1 MLLKSFLVFVLS
13 LELVTAATPLRLA
26 TAAPSGTSL
35 HKALLEMRQKWQQA
49 PGGGAALTIYSD
61 GVQGGEADVVRKM
74 NNGGLQ
80 AGMLTVVGLSEIDK
94 SVSALQY
101 MPMLF
106 RSLEEVDWVRDRLAP
121 TLEKRLLAKGFV
133 VLFWA
138 DAGWVRF
145 FSKEPA
151 RLPADFKRM
160 KMFTWA
166 GDTVQ
171 ADLMKAAGYQPVPL
185 EISDIFPGLQNGMIN
200 AVAQPPFW
208 ALAGQM
214 YRHAPNMLE
223 VNWAPLVGAT
233 VITKKAWDAVPAE
246 AREAML
252 KSAGEAGTQ
261 IRTRSRAE
269 SNESVTAMKKL
280 GLKVQA
286 STPEVET
293 EWRKF
298 AEGFYPQIRGKVV
311 PADLFDEV
319 VRLLQEYRKGKP

>member
-1 MLLKSFLVFVLS
+1 MLLKGFLTFALS
-13 LELVTAATPLRLA
+13 LEFATAAVPLRLA
-26 TAAPSGTSL
+26 TAAPKGASL
-35 HKALLEMRQKWQQA
+35 DQALVEMGGKWQKA
-49 PGGGAALTIYSD
+49 PAGGATLTIFN
-61 GVQGGEADVVRKM
+61 GNQGGEADVVRKM
-74 NNGGLQ
+74 KSHLIQ
-80 AGMLTVVGLSEIDK
+80 AAMLSVVGLSEIDK

-101 MPMLF
+101 MPMMF
-106 RSLEEVDWVRDRLAP
+106 RSLEEVDYVRDKLAP
-121 TLEKRLLAKGFV
+121 TLEKRLLAKDFV
-133 VLFWA
+133 VLFWG
-138 DAGWVRF
+138 DAGWIRF

-166 GDTVQ
+166 GDTYQ

-185 EISDIFPGLQNGMIN
+185 EINDIYPGLQNGMIN

-214 YRHAPNMLE
+214 FRSAPNMLE

-233 VITKKAWDAVPAE
+233 VITRKAWDAIPAE
-246 AREAML
+246 ARGAML
-252 KSAGEAGTQ
+252 NAAKEAGAQ

-269 SNESVTAMKKL
+269 SNESVSTMKKN

-286 STPEVET
+286 ATPDIEA

-298 AEGFYPQIRGKVV
+298 AEGFYPQIRGKIV

>member
-1 MLLKSFLVFVLS
+1 MLLKVFLAFALSF
-13 LELVTAATPLRLA
+13 ELATAASPLRLA
-26 TAAPSGTSL
+26 TAAPRGTSL
-35 HKALLEMRQKWQQA
+35 HQALLEMRQKWLQA
-49 PGGGAALTIYSD
+49 PAGGATLIIYSD

-74 NNGGLQ
+74 KNGLIQ
-80 AGMLTVVGLSEIDK
+80 AAMLTVVGLSEIDK

-101 MPMLF
+101 MPMMF
-106 RSLEEVDWVRDRLAP
+106 RSLEEVDYVRDKLAP
-121 TLEKRLLAKGFV
+121 TLEKRLLAKDFV
-133 VLFWA
+133 VLFWG

-166 GDTVQ
+166 GDVYQ

-185 EISDIFPGLQNGMIN
+185 EINDIFPGLQNGMIN

-214 YRHAPNMLE
+214 YKAAPYMLE

-233 VITKKAWDAVPAE
+233 VITRKAWDAVPAE

-252 KSAGEAGTQ
+252 KAAKEAGAQ
-261 IRTRSRAE
+261 IKTKSRAE
-269 SNESVTAMKKL
+269 SNESVATMKKL

-286 STPEVET
+286 ATPEIET

-319 VRLLQEYRKGKP
+319 IQLLQDYRKGKS

>member
-1 MLLKSFLVFVLS
+1 MDAS
-13 LELVTAATPLRLA
+13 PR
-26 TAAPSGTSL
+26 
-35 HKALLEMRQKWQQA
+35 
-49 PGGGAALTIYSD
+49 GGGATLTIYPD
-61 GVQGGEADVVRKM
+61 GAQGGEADVVRKM
-74 NNGGLQ
+74 KNGLLQ
-80 AGMLTVVGLSEIDK
+80 AAMLTVVGLSEIDK

-101 MPMLF
+101 MPMMF
-106 RSLEEVDWVRDRLAP
+106 RSLEEVDYVRDKLAP
-121 TLEKRLLAKGFV
+121 TLEKRLLAKDFV
-133 VLFWA
+133 VLFWG

-166 GDTVQ
+166 GDAFQ

-185 EISDIFPGLQNGMIN
+185 EINDIFPGLQNGMIN

-214 YRHAPNMLE
+214 YKPAPYMLE
-223 VNWAPLVGAT
+223 VNWAPLVGAA
-233 VITKKAWDAVPAE
+233 VITRKAWDAMPAE
-246 AREAML
+246 ARDTML
-252 KSAGEAGTQ
+252 KAAKEAGAR
-261 IRTRSRAE
+261 IKAKSRAE
-269 SNESVTAMKKL
+269 SNESVAAMKKL

-286 STPEVET
+286 ATPEIET

-319 VRLLQEYRKGKP
+319 VRLLQEYRKGKS

>member
-1 MLLKSFLVFVLS
+1 
-13 LELVTAATPLRLA
+13 
-26 TAAPSGTSL
+26 
-35 HKALLEMRQKWQQA
+35 MRQKWLQA
-49 PGGGAALTIYSD
+49 PSGGAVLTIYPD
-61 GVQGGEADVVRKM
+61 GVQGGEADVVRRM
-74 NNGGLQ
+74 NNGQIQ
-80 AGMLTVVGLSEIDK
+80 AAMLTVVGLSEIDP

-101 MPMLF
+101 MPMMF
-106 RSLEEVDWVRDRLAP
+106 RSLDEVDYVRDKVAP
-121 TLEKRLLAKGFV
+121 TLEKRLLAKNFV
-133 VLFWA
+133 VLFWG

-166 GDTVQ
+166 GDAFQ

-185 EISDIFPGLQNGMIN
+185 EINDIFPGLQNGMIN

-214 YRHAPNMLE
+214 YKPAPYMLE

-233 VITKKAWDAVPAE
+233 VITKKSWDTIPPE

-252 KSAGEAGTQ
+252 KAAAAAGTQ
-261 IRTRSRAE
+261 IKTKSRAE
-269 SNESVTAMKKL
+269 SDESVATMKTR

-286 STPEVET
+286 VTPEIEA
-293 EWRKF
+293 EWRKM
-298 AEGFYPQIRGKVV
+298 AEGFYPQIRGKIV
-311 PADLFDEV
+311 PADIFDEV
-319 VRLLQEYRKGKP
+319 RRLLQEYRRGKP